1 MAEPPPL
8 TNDEARDWLAERAP
22 DAWFSH
28 VEALVDRDEIMFI
41 GTLHD
46 SAHEDAAT
54 DEPSD
59 AGAGTTDADE
69 ADPSVRR
76 AERAAIEDFRERT
89 RDERVAIAQRA
100 EATFRRKA
108 SWATGCG
115 ETTAAFTHLSVPV
128 MTRLRIKERHTLDT
142 LVAAGVARS
151 RSDALGWCVRL
162 VAQHEGPWLDELREA
177 IGAVDE
183 IRSRGPRSTR

>member
-8 TNDEARDWLAERAP
+8 TNDEACDWLADRAP
-22 DAWFSH
+22 DAWFSQI
-28 VEALVDRDEIMFI
+28 EALVDRDEIMFI

-46 SAHEDAAT
+46 GDHEDAPADDQT
-54 DEPSD
+54 GDHEDTP
-59 AGAGTTDADE
+59 ADE
-69 ADPSVRR
+69 ADPSVHR
-76 AERAAIEDFRERT
+76 AERAAIDDFRERT

-100 EATFRRKA
+100 EATFRRKV
-108 SWATGCG
+108 SWATSSGA
-115 ETTAAFTHLSVPV
+115 TTAAFTHLSVPV

-162 VAQHEGPWLDELREA
+162 VAQHVGPWLDELRGA

-183 IRSRGPRSTR
+183 IRSRGPHSTR